1 LNIFFNSEN
10 ESEMHKNIN
19 FCALVRF
26 ENIQVSVYASV
37 LFILSCLSIYNV
49 LRLIVLKKGNE
60 EISIVSQFS
69 SMGDNI
75 ISYIMTY
82 IVPMLSIN
90 PFNLW
95 SLISNTFLFIII
107 GIIYISNNLIF
118 LNPVIAVLG
127 FKIFEDDKGAVVITK
142 MSIGDLDAFKKSN
155 TEVMKYEI
163 DSNIY
168 MLKEIKKEKPCKR

>member
-1 LNIFFNSEN
+1 
-10 ESEMHKNIN
+10 
-19 FCALVRF
+19 
-26 ENIQVSVYASV
+26 
-37 LFILSCLSIYNV
+37 
-49 LRLIVLKKGNE
+49 
-60 EISIVSQFS
+60 
-69 SMGDNI
+69 
-75 ISYIMTY
+75 TY

>member
-1 LNIFFNSEN
+1 
-10 ESEMHKNIN
+10 MHKNIN